1 MLLPTWPTP
10 TPATPAPPSRTIS
23 TMAAAW
29 PPPVCTS
36 EWVHSPYPLSPLPPA
51 PVSAGRPAPSLMRC
65 WPLGVAF
72 SFRRQLLPVLGSQAE
87 RGSPRGSER
96 SPASRSPP
104 PLPGLCGRAPS
115 PGRWGEALALVPP
128 ALPGRARLRGA
139 GEPWWSPS
147 CALRAFGNLS
157 GSPARFNPAFLRVE
171 RDMKTSTAL
180 IWHLYIKR
188 N

>member
-1 MLLPTWPTP
+1 
-10 TPATPAPPSRTIS
+10 
-23 TMAAAW
+23 MADPDPRYPCSSIEDDFNYGSCVASA
-29 PPPVCTS
+29 S
-36 EWVHSPYPLSPLPPA
+36 VHIRMGTFPLPP
-51 PVSAGRPAPSLMRC
+51 
-65 WPLGVAF
+65 
-72 SFRRQLLPVLGSQAE
+72 LPPT
-87 RGSPRGSER
+87 PR
-96 SPASRSPP
+96 
-104 PLPGLCGRAPS
+104 PGLCGPPCAEPDALLASGGGFQLPPAAPPGAGLAGGARVPQRFRAKPCFPLPAPAPRAMRKS
-115 PGRWGEALALVPP
+115 ALPREVGGSARLAPP